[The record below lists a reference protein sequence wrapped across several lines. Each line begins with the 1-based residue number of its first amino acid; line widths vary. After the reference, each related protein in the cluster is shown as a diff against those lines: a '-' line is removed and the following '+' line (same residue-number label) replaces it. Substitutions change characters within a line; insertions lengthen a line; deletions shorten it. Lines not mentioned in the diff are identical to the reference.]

1 MAKVM
6 EEVLVIKITSL
17 IPDNFDTTDSVMD
30 DENIAALQQVVEQ
43 FAGNNKRTLVEIE
56 KA

>member
-17 IPDNFDTTDSVMD
+17 IPDNFDTTALIMD

>member
-1 MAKVM
+1 M

-17 IPDNFDTTDSVMD
+17 IPDNFDTTALIMD